1 MWVWLYLWLDVTTGL
16 KPEGCGGHR
25 QGDKRAE
32 RIDLAI
38 ERAWSGLDGRSARS
52 VRDEALVANDP
63 VVATYGEVTAE
74 GARQLFAG
82 MRLGPGHV
90 FADLGSGVG
99 RLAAQ
104 AYVECELE
112 RAIAVEFFES
122 RHARAREGWKR
133 LAVVGP
139 SLRSNFDVSRVRFEC
154 SDVLDAK
161 MDGVTHA
168 FVSNYCFDDN
178 TNEVLARKLASGLL
192 TDLRVIAT
200 SRPFPQSQFPE
211 PDSRILVD
219 MSWSPR
225 VVVNLYFPLSRATK
239 EQRTS

>member
-1 MWVWLYLWLDVTTGL
+1 MLIWLALWLGATIGL
-16 KPEGCGGHR
+16 RSEGSGGHQR
-25 QGDKRAE
+25 IDRRAE

-38 ERAWSGLDGRSARS
+38 ERAWSGLDGRSAPS
-52 VRDEALVANDP
+52 ARDQALVAEDP
-63 VVATYGEVTAE
+63 VVAAYGEVTAD

-82 MRLGPGHV
+82 MGLGPGHV

-104 AYVECELE
+104 AYLEYELD
-112 RAIAVEFFES
+112 RAIAIEFFES
-122 RHARAREGWKR
+122 RHVRALEGWNR
-133 LAVVGP
+133 LAVEGP
-139 SLRSNFDVSRVRFEC
+139 SLRSNFDASRVQFEC
-154 SDVLDAK
+154 SDVLDAT

-168 FVSNYCFDDN
+168 FVSNYCFDDR
-178 TNEVLARKLASGLL
+178 TNEALARKLAGGLL

-200 SRPFPQSQFPE
+200 SRPFPPLHFPE

-225 VVVNLYFPLSRATK
+225 VVVNLYFGQSSATQQK
-239 EQRTS
+239 